1 MKVGDLVYHVDD
13 KEGGQI
19 WPGIILE
26 VWQERREYKV
36 YFSGPGYASKEW
48 RKPEELEVISESR

>member
-1 MKVGDLVYHVDD
+1 MKVGDLVYHVHD
-13 KEGGQI
+13 KEDGQI

-36 YFSGPGYASKEW
+36 YFSGPRYASKEW